1 MMTDTPK
8 PQPSTTPYA
17 TTNMTSLTDAQL
29 RQTITQLSNAANT
42 QYQHYQPAHA
52 SSSQTQSTPAAKAY
66 LKNIHTWS
74 TSTTPRGSTR
84 GRGRTKT
91 VPVAPASVPAAPA
104 FAAPPALYTH
114 HPVPIPGSAVG
125 AGAGVGGASGSTM
138 PGSAAL
144 PLPAPAPPT
153 GPPNPPKHPLP
164 VTPQAFRSTYASR
177 LRTGT
182 TLLMQPILS
191 STSTS
196 TSGTAATTAL
206 TARAST
212 RRAAGMVNY
221 AEPGSGDEFP
231 DAGALDSDD
240 SDFVAS
246 GGTRTA
252 VRQSRVAARMGAG
265 MSNGMGVFYSGNGA
279 SMTTQSGK
287 AGVPSTLGLTN
298 TMSTATTT
306 TTVGMGAAEKVELD
320 QSYLGMIPPSKFI
333 KARPVAPTAYEYP
346 SLDTLLTH
354 AQTRT
359 SFVPIRV
366 EFDTDTHRI
375 RDCFVWNLYETL
387 VKPEMFAKVFC
398 TDLELPVVPWAETV
412 ANQIRAQLEEH
423 EGVASL
429 DLGVEGWYEC
439 DAGFEFGC
447 QYGNAGGNAW
457 DRRDR
462 AGSEENQDQNQ
473 VEPFPENGGEIPECR
488 VILSIDV
495 QIATHHLM
503 DHIEWDLLSPL
514 TPEDFSKQLCA
525 ELGLAGEAIPLI
537 AHAVHEELIKHKR
550 DAIEWGVIGGDH
562 RESAAGPSPLV
573 GSGGGE
579 DAERKTGAGGGG
591 GVLKDK
597 TGLGLAWGRTPRE
610 NRGPKI
616 LRSVWRE
623 WTEAEEFRTR
633 FEELTAEEVEKREI
647 ERERASRRLRRETS
661 KFQTTRTRRR

>member
-1 MMTDTPK
+1 MTDTPK
-8 PQPSTTPYA
+8 PQPSTTTYP

-104 FAAPPALYTH
+104 FAAPPTLYAH
-114 HPVPIPGSAVG
+114 HPVHIPGSVMG
-125 AGAGVGGASGSTM
+125 IGVGGVSGSTM
-138 PGSAAL
+138 PGLAAPAAL
-144 PLPAPAPPT
+144 PLPAPAPAPPT

-164 VTPQAFRSTYASR
+164 VAPQASHSTYASR

-191 STSTS
+191 GTSTS
-196 TSGTAATTAL
+196 TSVTTGTTAL
-206 TARAST
+206 TARPST
-212 RRAAGMVNY
+212 RRTTGMVNY

-252 VRQSRVAARMGAG
+252 VRQSRAAARMGAG

-279 SMTTQSGK
+279 STTMQGGRG
-287 AGVPSTLGLTN
+287 GVPSTPGMTSS
-298 TMSTATTT
+298 MAAGVGTT
-306 TTVGMGAAEKVELD
+306 EKVELG

-333 KARPVAPTAYEYP
+333 KARPVGPTAYEYP
-346 SLDTLLTH
+346 SLDTLFTH

-359 SFVPIRV
+359 SLVPIRV

-387 VKPEMFAKVFC
+387 VKPEMFARVFC
-398 TDLELPVVPWAETV
+398 ADLELPVVPWAETV

-429 DLGVEGWYEC
+429 DLGVEGWYGC
-439 DAGFEFGC
+439 DVGFQLGC
-447 QYGNAGGNAW
+447 RYGYVGGSVW
-457 DRRDR
+457 DGR
-462 AGSEENQDQNQ
+462 AQAEGEGNDQNWE
-473 VEPFPENGGEIPECR
+473 EPLPESGGEVPECR
-488 VILSIDV
+488 VILSVSLRFTHLFMGRHGRHSLNLQID
-495 QIATHHLM
+495 
-503 DHIEWDLLSPL
+503 
-514 TPEDFSKQLCA
+514 PEDFSKQLCA

-537 AHAVHEELIKHKR
+537 AHAIHEELIKHKR

-562 RESAAGPSPLV
+562 RESVAGPGALA
-573 GSGGGE
+573 SGGGSE
-579 DAERKTGAGGGG
+579 DAERRTGAGGGGGG

-610 NRGPKI
+610 NRGPKT

-623 WTEAEEFRTR
+623 WSEAEEFRMR

>member
-1 MMTDTPK
+1 MP
-8 PQPSTTPYA
+8 
-17 TTNMTSLTDAQL
+17 
-29 RQTITQLSNAANT
+29 
-42 QYQHYQPAHA
+42 
-52 SSSQTQSTPAAKAY
+52 
-66 LKNIHTWS
+66 
-74 TSTTPRGSTR
+74 G
-84 GRGRTKT
+84 
-91 VPVAPASVPAAPA
+91 PAAP
-104 FAAPPALYTH
+104 T
-114 HPVPIPGSAVG
+114 
-125 AGAGVGGASGSTM
+125 
-138 PGSAAL
+138 AL
-144 PLPAPAPPT
+144 PLPAPVPPT

-164 VTPQAFRSTYASR
+164 VALQAFHSTYASR

-191 STSTS
+191 GTSASTST
-196 TSGTAATTAL
+196 TTATTTTTAL
-206 TARAST
+206 AARAST
-212 RRAAGMVNY
+212 RRTGMVNY
-221 AEPGSGDEFP
+221 ADPGSGDEFP

-252 VRQSRVAARMGAG
+252 VRQSRAAARMGA
-265 MSNGMGVFYSGNGA
+265 A
-279 SMTTQSGK
+279 
-287 AGVPSTLGLTN
+287 
-298 TMSTATTT
+298 
-306 TTVGMGAAEKVELD
+306 TVGMGTTEKVELD

-333 KARPVAPTAYEYP
+333 KARPVGPTAYEYP

-359 SFVPIRV
+359 SLVPIRV

-375 RDCFVWNLYETL
+375 RDCFVWNLYEPL
-387 VKPEMFAKVFC
+387 VKPEIFAKVFC
-398 TDLELPVVPWAETV
+398 TDLELPVVPWVETV

-429 DLGVEGWYEC
+429 DLGVEGWYGC
-439 DAGFEFGC
+439 DP
-447 QYGNAGGNAW
+447 
-457 DRRDR
+457 
-462 AGSEENQDQNQ
+462 S
-473 VEPFPENGGEIPECR
+473 PENGGEIPECR

-550 DAIEWGVIGGDH
+550 DAIEWGVIGGDY
-562 RESAAGPSPLV
+562 RDEDTERRTAV
-573 GSGGGE
+573 GGGS
-579 DAERKTGAGGGG
+579 GG

-610 NRGPKI
+610 NRGPKT

-623 WTEAEEFRTR
+623 WSEAEEFRTR

>member
-1 MMTDTPK
+1 MTDTPK
-8 PQPSTTPYA
+8 PQPSTTTYP

-52 SSSQTQSTPAAKAY
+52 SSSQTQSTPAAKA
-66 LKNIHTWS
+66 
-74 TSTTPRGSTR
+74 
-84 GRGRTKT
+84 
-91 VPVAPASVPAAPA
+91 
-104 FAAPPALYTH
+104 
-114 HPVPIPGSAVG
+114 
-125 AGAGVGGASGSTM
+125 
-138 PGSAAL
+138 
-144 PLPAPAPPT
+144 PAPAPPT

-164 VTPQAFRSTYASR
+164 VAPQASHSTYASR

-191 STSTS
+191 GTSTS
-196 TSGTAATTAL
+196 TSVTTGTTAL
-206 TARAST
+206 TARPST
-212 RRAAGMVNY
+212 RRTTGMVNY

-252 VRQSRVAARMGAG
+252 VRQSRAAARMGAG

-279 SMTTQSGK
+279 STTMQG
-287 AGVPSTLGLTN
+287 GRG
-298 TMSTATTT
+298 
-306 TTVGMGAAEKVELD
+306 GMELS
-320 QSYLGMIPPSKFI
+320 QSYLGMVPPSKFI
-333 KARPVAPTAYEYP
+333 KARPVGPTAYEYP
-346 SLDTLLTH
+346 SLDTLFAH

-359 SFVPIRV
+359 SLVPIRV

-387 VKPEMFAKVFC
+387 MKPEMFARVFC
-398 TDLELPVVPWAETV
+398 ADLELPAVPWAETV

-429 DLGVEGWYEC
+429 DLGVEGC
-439 DAGFEFGC
+439 
-447 QYGNAGGNAW
+447 
-457 DRRDR
+457 
-462 AGSEENQDQNQ
+462 
-473 VEPFPENGGEIPECR
+473 GGEIPECR
-488 VILSIDV
+488 VILSVRLRI
-495 QIATHHLM
+495 THLFM
-503 DHIEWDLLSPL
+503 GYHIEWDLLSPL

-537 AHAVHEELIKHKR
+537 AHAIHEELIKHKR

-562 RESAAGPSPLV
+562 RESVAGPGTLA
-573 GSGGGE
+573 SGGGSE
-579 DAERKTGAGGGG
+579 DVERRTGAGGGGGGGGG

-610 NRGPKI
+610 NRGPKT

-623 WTEAEEFRTR
+623 WSEAEEFRTAGDR
-633 FEELTAEEVEKREI
+633 
-647 ERERASRRLRRETS
+647 RERASRRLRRETS

>member
-1 MMTDTPK
+1 MTDTPK
-8 PQPSTTPYA
+8 PQPSTTTYP

-52 SSSQTQSTPAAKAY
+52 
-66 LKNIHTWS
+66 
-74 TSTTPRGSTR
+74 RG
-84 GRGRTKT
+84 
-91 VPVAPASVPAAPA
+91 V
-104 FAAPPALYTH
+104 
-114 HPVPIPGSAVG
+114 
-125 AGAGVGGASGSTM
+125 SGSTM
-138 PGSAAL
+138 PGLAAPAAL
-144 PLPAPAPPT
+144 PLPAPAPAPPT

-164 VTPQAFRSTYASR
+164 VAPQASHSTYASR

-191 STSTS
+191 GTSTS
-196 TSGTAATTAL
+196 TSVTTGTTAL
-206 TARAST
+206 TARPST
-212 RRAAGMVNY
+212 RRTTGMVNY

-252 VRQSRVAARMGAG
+252 VRQSRAAARMGAG

-279 SMTTQSGK
+279 STTMQGGRG
-287 AGVPSTLGLTN
+287 GVPSTPGMTSS
-298 TMSTATTT
+298 MAAGVGTT
-306 TTVGMGAAEKVELD
+306 EKVELG

-333 KARPVAPTAYEYP
+333 KARPVGPTAYEYP
-346 SLDTLLTH
+346 SLDTLFTH

-359 SFVPIRV
+359 SLVPIRV

-387 VKPEMFAKVFC
+387 VKPEMFARVFC
-398 TDLELPVVPWAETV
+398 ADLELPVVPWAETV

-429 DLGVEGWYEC
+429 DLGVEGWYGC
-439 DAGFEFGC
+439 D
-447 QYGNAGGNAW
+447 
-457 DRRDR
+457 
-462 AGSEENQDQNQ
+462 
-473 VEPFPENGGEIPECR
+473 PLPESGGEVPECR

-537 AHAVHEELIKHKR
+537 AHAIHEELIKHKR

-562 RESAAGPSPLV
+562 RESVAGPGALA
-573 GSGGGE
+573 SGGGS
-579 DAERKTGAGGGG
+579 

-610 NRGPKI
+610 NRGPKT

-623 WTEAEEFRTR
+623 WSEAEEFRMR

>member
-138 PGSAAL
+138 PG
-144 PLPAPAPPT
+144 
-153 GPPNPPKHPLP
+153 
-164 VTPQAFRSTYASR
+164 FRSTYASR

-191 STSTS
+191 GTSTS

-279 SMTTQSGK
+279 SMTTQSGR
-287 AGVPSTLGLTN
+287 AGVPSTLGLTS

-306 TTVGMGAAEKVELD
+306 TTVGLGAAEKVELD

-333 KARPVAPTAYEYP
+333 KARPLPRHSPHTRP
-346 SLDTLLTH
+346 D
-354 AQTRT
+354 RT

-439 DAGFEFGC
+439 DAGLSSDVSMGT
-447 QYGNAGGNAW
+447 Q
-457 DRRDR
+457 
-462 AGSEENQDQNQ
+462 S
-473 VEPFPENGGEIPECR
+473 PFRKRGEIPECR
-488 VILSIDV
+488 VILSVNDV

-525 ELGLAGEAIPLI
+525 ELG
-537 AHAVHEELIKHKR
+537 
-550 DAIEWGVIGGDH
+550 
-562 RESAAGPSPLV
+562 AALV
-573 GSGGGE
+573 GGGGGE

-597 TGLGLAWGRTPRE
+597 TGGLAIGGPR
-610 NRGPKI
+610 

>member
-1 MMTDTPK
+1 MTDTPK
-8 PQPSTTPYA
+8 PQSSTTAYP
-17 TTNMTSLTDAQL
+17 TTNMMSLTDAQL

-52 SSSQTQSTPAAKAY
+52 
-66 LKNIHTWS
+66 
-74 TSTTPRGSTR
+74 RG
-84 GRGRTKT
+84 
-91 VPVAPASVPAAPA
+91 V
-104 FAAPPALYTH
+104 
-114 HPVPIPGSAVG
+114 
-125 AGAGVGGASGSTM
+125 SGSTM
-138 PGSAAL
+138 PGLAPPAAL
-144 PLPAPAPPT
+144 PLPAPAPAPPT
-153 GPPNPPKHPLP
+153 GPLNPPKHPLP
-164 VTPQAFRSTYASR
+164 VVPQASHSTYASR

-191 STSTS
+191 GISTSTS
-196 TSGTAATTAL
+196 VTAGTTAL
-206 TARAST
+206 TARPST
-212 RRAAGMVNY
+212 RRTTGMVNY
-221 AEPGSGDEFP
+221 TEPGSGDEFP

-252 VRQSRVAARMGAG
+252 VRQSRAAVRMGAG

-279 SMTTQSGK
+279 STTMQGGRG
-287 AGVPSTLGLTN
+287 GVPSTPGMTGS
-298 TMSTATTT
+298 MAVAGGTT
-306 TTVGMGAAEKVELD
+306 EKMELS
-320 QSYLGMIPPSKFI
+320 QSYLGMVPPSKFI
-333 KARPVAPTAYEYP
+333 KARPVGPTAYEYP
-346 SLDTLLTH
+346 SLDTLFAH

-359 SFVPIRV
+359 SLVPIRV

-387 VKPEMFAKVFC
+387 MKPEMFARVFC
-398 TDLELPVVPWAETV
+398 ADLELPAVPWAETV

-429 DLGVEGWYEC
+429 DLGVEGWYGC
-439 DAGFEFGC
+439 D
-447 QYGNAGGNAW
+447 
-457 DRRDR
+457 
-462 AGSEENQDQNQ
+462 
-473 VEPFPENGGEIPECR
+473 PLPESGGEIPECR

-495 QIATHHLM
+495 QIATHHLT

-537 AHAVHEELIKHKR
+537 AHAIHEELIKHKR

-562 RESAAGPSPLV
+562 RESVAGPGTLA
-573 GSGGGE
+573 SGGGSE
-579 DAERKTGAGGGG
+579 DVERRTGAGGGGGGGGG

-610 NRGPKI
+610 NRGPKT

-623 WTEAEEFRTR
+623 WSEAEEFRTR

>member
-1 MMTDTPK
+1 MTDTPK
-8 PQPSTTPYA
+8 PQPSTTPYP

-52 SSSQTQSTPAAKAY
+52 SSSQTPSTPAAK
-66 LKNIHTWS
+66 
-74 TSTTPRGSTR
+74 GSSMP
-84 GRGRTKT
+84 G
-91 VPVAPASVPAAPA
+91 PAAP
-104 FAAPPALYTH
+104 T
-114 HPVPIPGSAVG
+114 
-125 AGAGVGGASGSTM
+125 
-138 PGSAAL
+138 AL
-144 PLPAPAPPT
+144 PLPAPVPPT

-164 VTPQAFRSTYASR
+164 VTLQAFHSTYASR

-191 STSTS
+191 GTSASTSTAA
-196 TSGTAATTAL
+196 AATTTTAL
-206 TARAST
+206 AARAST
-212 RRAAGMVNY
+212 RRTGMVNY
-221 AEPGSGDEFP
+221 ADPGSGDEFP

-252 VRQSRVAARMGAG
+252 VRQSRAAARMGAG

-279 SMTTQSGK
+279 SATTQ
-287 AGVPSTLGLTN
+287 A
-298 TMSTATTT
+298 
-306 TTVGMGAAEKVELD
+306 TVGMGTTEKVELD

-333 KARPVAPTAYEYP
+333 KARPVGPTAYEYP

-359 SFVPIRV
+359 SLVPIRV

-375 RDCFVWNLYETL
+375 RDCFVWNLCEPL
-387 VKPEMFAKVFC
+387 VKPEIFAKIFC
-398 TDLELPVVPWAETV
+398 ADLELPVVPWVETV

-429 DLGVEGWYEC
+429 DLGP
-439 DAGFEFGC
+439 
-447 QYGNAGGNAW
+447 
-457 DRRDR
+457 
-462 AGSEENQDQNQ
+462 S
-473 VEPFPENGGEIPECR
+473 PENGGEIPECR

-550 DAIEWGVIGGDH
+550 DAIEWGVIGGDY
-562 RESAAGPSPLV
+562 RESVV
-573 GSGGGE
+573 GRGALAGGGGSE
-579 DAERKTGAGGGG
+579 DAERRTAVGGGSGG

-610 NRGPKI
+610 NRGPKT

-623 WTEAEEFRTR
+623 WSEAEEFRTR

>member
-1 MMTDTPK
+1 MGM
-8 PQPSTTPYA
+8 
-17 TTNMTSLTDAQL
+17 
-29 RQTITQLSNAANT
+29 
-42 QYQHYQPAHA
+42 
-52 SSSQTQSTPAAKAY
+52 
-66 LKNIHTWS
+66 
-74 TSTTPRGSTR
+74 
-84 GRGRTKT
+84 
-91 VPVAPASVPAAPA
+91 
-104 FAAPPALYTH
+104 
-114 HPVPIPGSAVG
+114 
-125 AGAGVGGASGSTM
+125 GVGGVSGSTV
-138 PGSAAL
+138 PGLTAPAAL
-144 PLPAPAPPT
+144 PLPVPAPAPPT
-153 GPPNPPKHPLP
+153 GPSNPPKHPLP
-164 VTPQAFRSTYASR
+164 VIPQASHSTYASR

-191 STSTS
+191 GTSTS
-196 TSGTAATTAL
+196 TSGTAGTTAL
-206 TARAST
+206 TARPST
-212 RRAAGMVNY
+212 RRTTGMVNY

-252 VRQSRVAARMGAG
+252 VRQSRAAVRMGAG

-279 SMTTQSGK
+279 STTTQGGRGLS
-287 AGVPSTLGLTN
+287 STPGI
-298 TMSTATTT
+298 TTT
-306 TTVGMGAAEKVELD
+306 TTTAAAGMMTAEKVELS

-333 KARPVAPTAYEYP
+333 KARPVGLTAYEYP
-346 SLDTLLTH
+346 SLDTLFTH
-354 AQTRT
+354 AQART
-359 SFVPIRV
+359 SLVPIRV

-387 VKPEMFAKVFC
+387 VKPEMFARVFC
-398 TDLELPVVPWAETV
+398 ADLELPAVPWAETV

-429 DLGVEGWYEC
+429 DLGVEGCYGC
-439 DAGFEFGC
+439 DVGFQFGC
-447 QYGNAGGNAW
+447 RYGYVGGDVW
-457 DRRDR
+457 DS
-462 AGSEENQDQNQ
+462 AEAEGGEGNDQNW
-473 VEPFPENGGEIPECR
+473 EDGGEIPECR

-562 RESAAGPSPLV
+562 RESVAGPGALA
-573 GSGGGE
+573 GGGGGE
-579 DAERKTGAGGGG
+579 DAERRAGAGGG

-610 NRGPKI
+610 NRGPKT
-616 LRSVWRE
+616 LQSVWRE
-623 WTEAEEFRTR
+623 WSEAEEFRTR

>member
-1 MMTDTPK
+1 
-8 PQPSTTPYA
+8 
-17 TTNMTSLTDAQL
+17 MTSLTDAQL

-52 SSSQTQSTPAAKAY
+52 SSSQTQSTPAAKGERVFSSP
-66 LKNIHTWS
+66 L
-74 TSTTPRGSTR
+74 
-84 GRGRTKT
+84 GRTKN

-104 FAAPPALYTH
+104 FAPPPTLYAH
-114 HPVPIPGSAVG
+114 HPAHMPGSVMG
-125 AGAGVGGASGSTM
+125 MGVGGVSGSTV
-138 PGSAAL
+138 PGLTAPAAL
-144 PLPAPAPPT
+144 PLPVPAPAPPT
-153 GPPNPPKHPLP
+153 GPSNPPKHPLP
-164 VTPQAFRSTYASR
+164 VIPQASHSTYASR

-191 STSTS
+191 GTSTS
-196 TSGTAATTAL
+196 TSGTAGTTAL
-206 TARAST
+206 TARPST
-212 RRAAGMVNY
+212 RRTTGMVNY

-240 SDFVAS
+240 SDFR
-246 GGTRTA
+246 GGGRGL
-252 VRQSRVAARMGAG
+252 S
-265 MSNGMGVFYSGNGA
+265 
-279 SMTTQSGK
+279 
-287 AGVPSTLGLTN
+287 STPGI
-298 TMSTATTT
+298 TTT
-306 TTVGMGAAEKVELD
+306 TTTAAAGMMTAEKVELS

-333 KARPVAPTAYEYP
+333 KARPVGLTAYEYP
-346 SLDTLLTH
+346 SLDTLFTH
-354 AQTRT
+354 AQART
-359 SFVPIRV
+359 SLVPIRV

-387 VKPEMFAKVFC
+387 VKPEMFARVFC
-398 TDLELPVVPWAETV
+398 ADLELPAVPWAETV

-429 DLGVEGWYEC
+429 DLGVEGCY
-439 DAGFEFGC
+439 GC
-447 QYGNAGGNAW
+447 GDVWDSAEAEGGEGN
-457 DRRDR
+457 
-462 AGSEENQDQNQ
+462 DQNW
-473 VEPFPENGGEIPECR
+473 EDGGEIPECR

-562 RESAAGPSPLV
+562 RESVAGPGALA
-573 GSGGGE
+573 GGGGGE
-579 DAERKTGAGGGG
+579 DAERRAGAGGG

-610 NRGPKI
+610 NRGPKT
-616 LRSVWRE
+616 LQSVWRE
-623 WTEAEEFRTR
+623 WSEAEEFRTR